1 MSERTKSPA
10 VAGVDGATIRHDK
23 AGGFYEVLVDG
34 ASVGLLV
41 YGLEG
46 TRRVFTHVF
55 INEEYRGRSLASLL
69 VRTALDDIRA
79 DGAPSRT
86 TARSWAG
93 SSTPTPSTCRSS
105 TQNTPAGGVVARPTS
120 PMSATGH
127 DPSGADLGTV
137 KTVDLPA
144 LTGQASVRPANL

>member
-79 DGAPSRT
+79 DGGTLTNYCPVVGRFVDAHPEYMPVIDAEHPGRWR
-86 TARSWAG
+86 RSK
-93 SSTPTPSTCRSS
+93 
-105 TQNTPAGGVVARPTS
+105 
-120 PMSATGH
+120 
-127 DPSGADLGTV
+127 ADLA
-137 KTVDLPA
+137 D
-144 LTGQASVRPANL
+144 VRHWA